1 MQDTRDHGCGYD
13 FAIITKDGVLQVEVK
28 GLDGSSGG
36 ITFTSKEWET
46 AESKGD
52 NYYLMIV
59 RNVSSEPEFQLIQ
72 NPYNVLSPKKSV
84 FTTAQIRW
92 NVKESEL
99 PNE

>member
-1 MQDTRDHGCGYD
+1 
-13 FAIITKDGVLQVEVK
+13 
-28 GLDGSSGG
+28 
-36 ITFTSKEWET
+36 
-46 AESKGD
+46 
-52 NYYLMIV
+52 MIV